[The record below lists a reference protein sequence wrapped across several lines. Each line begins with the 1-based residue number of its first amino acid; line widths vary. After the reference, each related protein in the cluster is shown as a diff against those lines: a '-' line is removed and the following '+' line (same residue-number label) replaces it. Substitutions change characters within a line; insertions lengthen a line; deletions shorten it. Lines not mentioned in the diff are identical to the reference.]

1 MAGASIKIGASTS
14 EYQQAMKAATAAMKQ
29 LGSEYS
35 LAAANAKLYG
45 TQSDA
50 LQAKVTELTKK
61 IDIQKTKI
69 EDCKNRYETLTNRL
83 KNQLE
88 HQDELKAKID
98 AATQSYNES
107 IIAVGK
113 NAEETQKLKEE
124 LKQATAE
131 YEKSEQRI
139 KTTTTSIANQSAAIT
154 KAEAELSNMKV
165 ELQNTNK
172 QLAKQGF
179 DDYAKK
185 AGKVSDVLTT
195 LSKKTAVVSTAIAGL
210 GTAAVKTAADFE
222 AQMSKVKA
230 LSGATA
236 EETNKLTEAAREWGR
251 NTKYSATEAGQA
263 FEYMALAGWDTENML
278 DGIGGILNLAA
289 ASAMDLGTA
298 SDIVTDYLTAFG
310 LSAQDAGNFAD
321 EMAYAMSHSNTTTE
335 MLGEAYKNCAAT
347 AHSMGYSVEET
358 TAALMVMANSG
369 VKGGEA
375 GTALNAIM
383 TRLATNTKNCGD
395 ELAKYGVNIYD
406 AEGNMS
412 SFSDILTGIRGVWNN
427 LTDEQQ
433 ANLAKTI
440 AGTNQY
446 SALQTV
452 MNGLTDEAAASGQ
465 SFNDYANALQDCS
478 GTASE
483 MAEDMQDNLQGQI
496 TELKSKLQDIG
507 ITIGNVLVPK
517 LKEGADHISNLAGKF
532 ANLSPKTQDT
542 IIKLAGAAVAITPLL
557 AIISKTIELTGKLST
572 GLGKVN
578 EFMAGG
584 SKAAGL
590 LKNALTA
597 ATSPAGL
604 AVIAIVGIVTAIVLL
619 WNKCEAFRDA
629 VTGIWETVK
638 NAFVQLRESIAG
650 AWESVKNAC
659 TQLGENITEV
669 WNNCKEAV
677 ATAFETIKNV
687 ITVVIM
693 TIASLFEAAFT
704 IITLPF
710 QFIWQ
715 NCKDFVIE
723 TWNNISEVISSTVEK
738 IRDFV
743 LAKFEILK
751 NGIMVVFSMIHAFL
765 SEIWNKIS
773 DTIGG
778 AADKIRDFVLSKFEI
793 LKAGITAAFSAI
805 HTVAT
810 DIWNKIS
817 DTIGGTADK
826 IKDFVTSKFEA
837 VKDSVTGVF
846 ENIASIA
853 SDKWNSIK
861 DAITEPL
868 DRAKEAVGDAI
879 EWIKDKFDFDWH
891 FPDLKMPHFSIDG
904 SFSLNPPSVPHLAVD
919 WYKSGAIMNDS
930 MIFGMNG
937 NTLLAGGEP
946 ETGGEAI
953 LPLKPFYTELNAML
967 DKKLKAVEYSTN
979 VIVQNYTYLDSEEIA
994 GKTYNKIDGKLVEDK
1009 RKGR

>member
-1 MAGASIKIGASTS
+1 MAGASIKIGASTT
-14 EYQQAMKAATAAMKQ
+14 EYQQAMRAAAATMKQ
-29 LGSEYS
+29 LSSEYS

-50 LQAKVTELTKK
+50 LQAKVAELTKK
-61 IDIQKTKI
+61 MEVQKTKI
-69 EDCKNRYETLTNRL
+69 ADCKSQYETLTKRL
-83 KNQLE
+83 KNQ
-88 HQDELKAKID
+88 QDQQEKLKEKI
-98 AATQSYNES
+98 AAVTESYNAS
-107 IIAVGK
+107 IKAVGED
-113 NAEETQKLKEE
+113 AEETQKLKKELEE
-124 LKQATAE
+124 
-131 YEKSEQRI
+131 
-139 KTTTTSIANQSAAIT
+139 TTTAFEENEQQIKQTEKALEKQTETVTKNKTALANMQI
-154 KAEAELSNMKV
+154 ELRNNNEQM
-165 ELQNTNK
+165 
-172 QLAKQGF
+172 AKQGF
-179 DDYAKK
+179 ESYAQK
-185 AGKVSDVLTT
+185 AGKVSGALQAVGQ
-195 LSKKTAVVSTAIAGL
+195 KAMYVTAAVAGI
-210 GTAAVKTAADFE
+210 GTASVKTAADFE

-263 FEYMALAGWDTENML
+263 FEYMALAGWDTESML

-310 LSAQDAGNFAD
+310 LTAKDAAGFAD
-321 EMAYAMSHSNTTTE
+321 QMAYAMSNSNTTTE
-335 MLGEAYKNCAAT
+335 DLGEAYKNCAAT

-383 TRLATNTKNCGD
+383 TRLATNTKECGTQ
-395 ELAKYGVNIYD
+395 LAKYGVNIYD
-406 AEGNMS
+406 AEGNMN
-412 SFSDILTGIRGVWNN
+412 SFSDILTGIRGIWND

-452 MNGLTDEAAASGQ
+452 MNGLTDEAEEAGQ
-465 SFNDYANALQDCS
+465 SFNDYNTALQDCT
-478 GTASE
+478 GTASN

-496 TELKSKLQDIG
+496 TELKSKMQDIG
-507 ITIGNVLVPK
+507 ITIGNILIPK
-517 LKEGADHISNLAGKF
+517 LREGAECVGNLVDKF
-532 ANLSPKTQDT
+532 ASLSPETQNT
-542 IIKLAGAAVAITPLL
+542 IIKVAGFAAAAAPAILV
-557 AIISKTIELTGKLST
+557 ISKIVSATAKLSS

-604 AVIAIVGIVTAIVLL
+604 AVIAIAGVVTAIVLL
-619 WNKCEAFRDA
+619 WNKSEAFRDA
-629 VTGIWETVK
+629 VTGIWDAVK
-638 NAFVQLRESIAG
+638 NAFMQLKESIT
-650 AWESVKNAC
+650 EKVNA
-659 TQLGENITEV
+659 LKEKFTEFKEHLSAV
-669 WNNCKEAV
+669 WQSCKEAV
-677 ATAFETIKNV
+677 STTFETIKNV

-693 TIASLFEAAFT
+693 TIASIFDAAFT

-743 LAKFEILK
+743 LSKFEILK
-751 NGIMVVFSMIHAFL
+751 NGIMVVFSTIHAFF

-793 LKAGITAAFSAI
+793 LKTGITAAFSAI

-817 DTIGGTADK
+817 DTIGGAADK

-853 SDKWNSIK
+853 FDKWNSIK

-891 FPDLKMPHFSIDG
+891 FPHLKMPHFSIDG
-904 SFSLNPPSVPHLAVD
+904 SFSLNPPSVPHLDVD

-953 LPLKPFYTELNAML
+953 LPLKPFYTELNNML
-967 DKKLKAVEYSTN
+967 DKKLEATEQKTT
-979 VIVQNYTYLDSEEIA
+979 VIVQNHTYLDSKEIA
-994 GKTYNKIDGKLVEDK
+994 GETYNKVDEKLVEDR

>member
-88 HQDELKAKID
+88 HQDELKAKIA

-222 AQMSKVKA
+222 AQMSKVEA
-230 LSGATA
+230 LSGATG
-236 EETNKLTEAAREWGR
+236 EQMQKLTESAREWGR

-263 FEYMALAGWDTENML
+263 FEYMALAGWDTESML
-278 DGIGGILNLAA
+278 YGIGGVLNLAA

-321 EMAYAMSHSNTTTE
+321 KMAYAMSHSNTTTE

-347 AHSMGYSVEET
+347 AHSLGYSMEET

-517 LKEGADHISNLAGKF
+517 LKEGADHISNLA
-532 ANLSPKTQDT
+532 NLSPKTQGT

-604 AVIAIVGIVTAIVLL
+604 AVIAIAGVVTAIVLL
-619 WNKCEAFRDA
+619 WNKSEAFRDA
-629 VTGIWETVK
+629 VTD
-638 NAFVQLRESIAG
+638 AFTQLKESIT
-650 AWESVKNAC
+650 EKVNA
-659 TQLGENITEV
+659 LKEKFTEFKEHLNAV
-669 WNNCKEAV
+669 WQGCKEAV
-677 ATAFETIKNV
+677 STAFETIKNV

-693 TIASLFEAAFT
+693 AIAALFEAAFT

-723 TWNNISEVISSTVEK
+723 TWNNISEVVGNTVEK

-743 LAKFEILK
+743 LSKFEILK
-751 NGIMVVFSMIHAFL
+751 TGITVVFSAINTFF

-773 DTIGG
+773 ETVSNT
-778 AADKIRDFVLSKFEI
+778 AEKIRDFVLSKFEI
-793 LKAGITAAFSAI
+793 LKAGITVVFSAI
-805 HTVAT
+805 
-810 DIWNKIS
+810 
-817 DTIGGTADK
+817 
-826 IKDFVTSKFEA
+826 
-837 VKDSVTGVF
+837 
-846 ENIASIA
+846 
-853 SDKWNSIK
+853 
-861 DAITEPL
+861 
-868 DRAKEAVGDAI
+868 
-879 EWIKDKFDFDWH
+879 
-891 FPDLKMPHFSIDG
+891 
-904 SFSLNPPSVPHLAVD
+904 
-919 WYKSGAIMNDS
+919 
-930 MIFGMNG
+930 
-937 NTLLAGGEP
+937 
-946 ETGGEAI
+946 
-953 LPLKPFYTELNAML
+953 
-967 DKKLKAVEYSTN
+967 
-979 VIVQNYTYLDSEEIA
+979 
-994 GKTYNKIDGKLVEDK
+994 
-1009 RKGR
+1009 